1 MSLLNKFI
9 KRTSWELAGNIIS
22 KIAWFGAMVLIIRSL
37 PVSQYGLYVI
47 AMAYG
52 LLVARVSSA
61 GINVVATREIARV
74 DYRLELSFIGNL
86 LFVRALLSLAVI
98 ALYASGIF
106 LFLDDNYKIFV
117 LILALFAGVLQL
129 YQETWRAIFRG
140 FEKFRYSLILST
152 SQAII
157 LFIGCI
163 VGAVFHLKLIYFLLL
178 LVVSYAISNIVGLCL
193 LRLRLDKLSF
203 KINWQVIKD
212 LLKKS
217 WPIGVSSIMMV
228 GYTRIIMILFDVV
241 GTPQQAGL
249 FGVPFNLSRNLIIIS
264 GAFCGVSLP
273 VFSQKGIEKGGCDYR
288 FLVKFL
294 IAVGLPIAIVTSFF
308 SEQILTS
315 IYGPVYGGS
324 SLFLII
330 LVWAMFL
337 FFLSHSLKTY
347 LEAIN
352 LQYYWTFV
360 MGMGVIFVTGIGYF
374 AIKYYGALGAS
385 YALLFVE
392 LFIVLMG
399 LCVAC
404 LKADIADVKNWIP
417 VVKTLFKI
425 LILSSSLAIIIFF
438 FKSYSFYIVIP
449 IAFIFYF
456 FGVIKL
462 GVFKRGEIQDSNR
475 IEPDEKS

>member
-9 KRTSWELAGNIIS
+9 KRISWELGGNIIS

-52 LLVARVSSA
+52 LLIARVSSA
-61 GINVVATREIARV
+61 GINVVGTREIARI
-74 DYRLELSFIGNL
+74 DYRLKSSFVGNL

-98 ALYASGIF
+98 ALYVLGVL
-106 LFLDDNYKIFV
+106 LFLDDNYKISV
-117 LILALFAGVLQL
+117 LILALLAGVLQL
-129 YQETWRAIFRG
+129 YQETWQAIFRG
-140 FEKFRYSLILST
+140 FEKFRYSFILSI

-157 LFIGCI
+157 LLAGCI
-163 VGAVFHLKLIYFLLL
+163 VGAAFNLKLIYFLLL

-193 LRLRLDKLSF
+193 LRLRLDKLTF
-203 KINWQVIKD
+203 KISWQAIKD

-217 WPIGVSSIMMV
+217 WQIGISAIMMV
-228 GYTRIIMILFDVV
+228 GYTRVIMILFDIA

-273 VFSQKGIEKGGCDYR
+273 VFSQKGIKKGGYDYR
-288 FLVKFL
+288 FLVKL
-294 IAVGLPIAIVTSFF
+294 LVIVGLPIAIVTSFF
-308 SEQILTS
+308 SEQILTF
-315 IYGPVYGGS
+315 IYGQAYSGA

-337 FFLSHSLKTY
+337 FFLSYSLKTY

-360 MGMGVIFVTGIGYF
+360 MGIGMTLVTGIGYF

-404 LKADIADVKNWIP
+404 LKADIADVRNWIP

-425 LILSSSLAIIIFF
+425 LILSSSLAIIVFF
-438 FKSYSFYIVIP
+438 FRSYSFYIVIP

-462 GVFKRGEIQDSNR
+462 GIFKRGEV
-475 IEPDEKS
+475 